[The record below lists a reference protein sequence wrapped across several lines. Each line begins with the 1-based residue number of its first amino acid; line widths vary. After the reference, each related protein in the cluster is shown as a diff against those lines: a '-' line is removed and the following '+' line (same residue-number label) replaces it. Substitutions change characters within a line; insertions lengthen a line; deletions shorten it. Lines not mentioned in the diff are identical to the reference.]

1 MSELSQADVDRVVN
15 ALMPQIIVSI
25 REAKHDFWIAPEQ
38 HYKSH
43 VVIDRLA
50 DCLDPETLQSLHDL
64 LRAYRKGRSLFF
76 VAFVGLMAAGAMGL
90 VAAALGL
97 KIPWR

>member
-1 MSELSQADVDRVVN
+1 MTSLNQDDLDRLAR
-15 ALMPQIIVSI
+15 ALAPQIVASI

-43 VVIDRLA
+43 VVIDQLA
-50 DCLDPETLQSLHDL
+50 DCLDAETLQSLHDL

-76 VAFVGLMAAGAMGL
+76 VTFVGLMAAGALGL

-97 KIPWR
+97 RIPWR